1 MDTITVIVPTYNE
14 ESTIRL
20 AIQRIIKCE
29 FISQI
34 IIVDDGSTD
43 QSLEI
48 MKNFSKIDSRIF
60 LIQHSN
66 NLGKGAAI
74 INALKEV
81 KCDIVA
87 IQDADLEY
95 DPSELKKLSEFI
107 REDIAD
113 VVYGSR
119 FLTTQQ
125 TQPFMFWY
133 AIGNKCLTFLVNLTT
148 NLNLSD
154 METCQK
160 VFKLKDIKKIQLH
173 EKRFAIEPELTIKLA
188 RLGARFHEI
197 GISYNGRSFDEGKKI
212 NWKDGVS
219 AFYCI
224 FKYSFMPKKL
234 WIKI

>member
-1 MDTITVIVPTYNE
+1 METITVIVPTYNE
-14 ESTIRL
+14 EATISL
-20 AIQRIIKCE
+20 ALQRIIKCD
-29 FISQI
+29 FIGQI

-60 LIQHSN
+60 LIEHRN

-81 KCDIVA
+81 KYDIVA

-95 DPSELKKLSEFI
+95 DPSELKKLSDLI
-107 REDIAD
+107 REGIAD
-113 VVYGSR
+113 VGYGSR
-119 FLTTQQ
+119 FLTNQQ

-133 AIGNKCLTFLVNLTT
+133 AIGNKCLTFLVNLVT

-160 VFKLKDIKKIQLH
+160 VFKLEDVRKIQLN

-188 RLGARFHEI
+188 KLGARFHEI
-197 GISYNGRSFDEGKKI
+197 GVSYSGRSFEQGKKI

-219 AFYCI
+219 ACYCI
-224 FKYSFMPKKL
+224 FKYSFMSKKL
-234 WIKI
+234 WLKS